1 MFAPI
6 LHTDITYASEVQPYG
21 SKRWGIAV
29 KDDEESWFIVTEEL
43 SEKNVYLTETF
54 LAADETWLMGHLQ
67 LGSPGKVQR
76 ILWMRFIRGNASWQ
90 PCELREVF
98 LDTPPQK
105 PWLARL
111 VLRTMSDQLFDV
123 KGGHVDATAEL
134 FRTSPNVVSLFQASD
149 YEPSQSRPNRYGR
162 KMDEAT

>member
-1 MFAPI
+1 M
-6 LHTDITYASEVQPYG
+6 
-21 SKRWGIAV
+21 
-29 KDDEESWFIVTEEL
+29 
-43 SEKNVYLTETF
+43 
-54 LAADETWLMGHLQ
+54 
-67 LGSPGKVQR
+67 
-76 ILWMRFIRGNASWQ
+76 
-90 PCELREVF
+90 F